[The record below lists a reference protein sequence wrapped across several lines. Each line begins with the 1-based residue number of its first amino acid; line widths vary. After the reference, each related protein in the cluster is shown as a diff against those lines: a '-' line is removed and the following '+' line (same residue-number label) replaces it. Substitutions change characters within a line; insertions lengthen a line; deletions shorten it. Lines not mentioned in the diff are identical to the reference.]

1 MFSSTELIE
10 ALRRRTRRSLRPLPP
25 AGEFPPGWQ
34 AWFQSMAASIG
45 KVTGALP
52 EAFTSVFIARTPVF
66 PGLAPQLSRWQ
77 AFASLWRQGWRS
89 PHDDGRDERGTRIFA
104 MASSLLFHVLALVVM
119 IWLMY
124 ARFVSIPEQER
135 RGEQVVEVEFI
146 GDGSVDAGGAAPAAL
161 PVPEPEPAEAA
172 ASATTGQPPVA
183 AAPIAA
189 ATQPQ
194 EPVTEPTPTPAVPP
208 PTLVVTEVAE
218 PDSEF
223 TLQVPEVALPTPRPV
238 TPAPAAPTTELA
250 VVDVPLMRQ
259 PSQPLPQR
267 AIDVPVLRPRDVA
280 PAEREVPAPLPE
292 VAVRP
297 VAPPG
302 VAAPT
307 LRTQAREA
315 AARDIA
321 LRPARPP
328 AAVPSAAPAATP
340 SPAARP
346 ANPGE
351 TATRSPATAGP
362 QASAGASR
370 TPVASSG
377 TGARAVA
384 TPGGLP
390 STRKSDD
397 WGDSNRQRPGG
408 QPGGSAGLFNAD
420 GSPKLASGTGR
431 AGGGLPPGTI
441 TEDYE
446 KIDRMGTWLKRPPV
460 DYQPSAFDRF
470 WVPSETL
477 LQEWVRRSIK
487 EVLIPLPGTSKSIK
501 CTVALLMLGGG
512 CGISDPNM
520 QDIEATARK
529 PPDIPFKRELHEDQS
544 SLAQPEPEPDSEP

>member
-1 MFSSTELIE
+1 MFSSSELIE
-10 ALRRRTRRSLRPLPP
+10 ALRRRARRSLRPLPP
-25 AGEFPPGWQ
+25 AGEFPPAWQ
-34 AWFQSMAASIG
+34 AWFQAMTASVG

-52 EAFTSVFIARTPVF
+52 AAFTDVFIARTPVF
-66 PGLAPQLSRWQ
+66 PGLSPQLSRWQ
-77 AFASLWRQGWRS
+77 AFASLWRQGWR
-89 PHDDGRDERGTRIFA
+89 PHDDDRDDRGARLFA
-104 MASSLLFHVLALVVM
+104 MASSLLFHVLWLVAM

-124 ARFVSIPEQER
+124 ARFTGTPELER
-135 RGEQVVEVEFI
+135 RGEQVIQVEFI
-146 GDGSVDAGGAAPAAL
+146 GEGTQDAGGAAPAA
-161 PVPEPEPAEAA
+161 PAVPSPADAASQAA
-172 ASATTGQPPVA
+172 AGQPPAA
-183 AAPIAA
+183 AAPTAA
-189 ATQPQ
+189 STLPQ
-194 EPVTEPTPTPAVPP
+194 DPTAEPTPAPPVPP
-208 PTLVVTEVAE
+208 PTLVVTEVPE
-218 PDSEF
+218 PDSDF
-223 TLQVPEVALPTPRPV
+223 TLQVPELSLPSPRPT
-238 TPAPAAPTTELA
+238 TPAPPAPDTELT

-267 AIDVPVLRPRDVA
+267 AIDVPVLRPREVA

-292 VAVRP
+292 VALRP

-307 LRTQAREA
+307 LRTETRET

-321 LRPARPP
+321 LRPARQL
-328 AAVPSAAPAATP
+328 AATP
-340 SPAARP
+340 SAASAASPSASPSPARP
-346 ANPGE
+346 SASA
-351 TATRSPATAGP
+351 ATSPATTGTQPSGGASRNP
-362 QASAGASR
+362 VASAG
-370 TPVASSG
+370 TG
-377 TGARAVA
+377 TRAVP

-390 STRKSDD
+390 ASRKSDD

-408 QPGGSAGLFNAD
+408 QLGGSAGLFNAD
-420 GSPKLASGTGR
+420 GSPRLASGTGR

-529 PPDIPFKRELHEDQS
+529 PPDIPFKRELQEDQS